1 MINKGS
7 YSSLSSKI
15 DNNLLS
21 NPMNFNSVEN
31 RNEIL
36 LKISEDSDKKYNNN
50 AITLRNIHKTYLI
63 GIEGVPAL
71 RGVSL
76 KIQKGEF
83 LIIFGTSGG
92 GKTTMLN
99 IIGTIDTPSRGDV
112 TIENKIIK
120 SNTTDEE
127 LSAIRLDKIAFV
139 FQSFNL
145 FPNLNVLENVEIP
158 MKIKGVL
165 SSSERRSRALNLLTK
180 VGLQNRLG
188 HFPNQLSGGEQQ
200 RVTIARALA
209 NNPEILLL
217 DEPTGDLDTK
227 NADIVMNILM
237 ELNLK
242 EGITMI
248 MVTHDVGLKNY
259 AHRVVKVVDGKIN
272 NEFLVDVKDREE
284 CVRNLFERLDKKLG
298 IREGVNS
305 NNILK
310 NKDEEEEK
318 NEQKNSK
325 TVYRKIDDYPI
336 KRFKLQNNNN
346 NNI

>member
-1 MINKGS
+1 MTNKGS

-112 TIENKIIK
+112 TIENKINK
-120 SNTTDEE
+120 SN
-127 LSAIRLDKIAFV
+127 K
-139 FQSFNL
+139 
-145 FPNLNVLENVEIP
+145 
-158 MKIKGVL
+158 
-165 SSSERRSRALNLLTK
+165 K
-180 VGLQNRLG
+180 V
-188 HFPNQLSGGEQQ
+188 
-200 RVTIARALA
+200 
-209 NNPEILLL
+209 
-217 DEPTGDLDTK
+217 
-227 NADIVMNILM
+227 
-237 ELNLK
+237 
-242 EGITMI
+242 
-248 MVTHDVGLKNY
+248 
-259 AHRVVKVVDGKIN
+259 
-272 NEFLVDVKDREE
+272 
-284 CVRNLFERLDKKLG
+284 
-298 IREGVNS
+298 
-305 NNILK
+305 
-310 NKDEEEEK
+310 
-318 NEQKNSK
+318 
-325 TVYRKIDDYPI
+325 
-336 KRFKLQNNNN
+336 
-346 NNI
+346 